1 MRMKTVFWIL
11 GVLAVAVV
19 AYFIEERHGL
29 LAVGTKA
36 PDFTGVLSNG
46 TSISLSE
53 FAGKKNVVLFFY
65 PKDFTSGCTAQA
77 CSIRDGYGEI
87 STLDAIV
94 FGVSG
99 DGSASHE
106 KFRSSYNLPFELIA
120 DTNRAIIKLY
130 GAGRLGGLVK
140 STKRVTYVVDKEG
153 IVRLIAHHEL
163 NMGEHLADVL
173 QSLRS
178 INQPHLH

>member
-1 MRMKTVFWIL
+1 MRKKTLFWIL
-11 GVLAVAVV
+11 GVLVFFAVV
-19 AYFIEERHGL
+19 VFIEERQGL
-29 LAVGTKA
+29 LAIGTKA
-36 PDFTGVLSNG
+36 PDFTGVVSDG
-46 TSISLSE
+46 ATTSLSE

-77 CSIRDGYGEI
+77 CSIRDGYEEL
-87 STLDAIV
+87 SKLDAVV

-99 DGSASHE
+99 DGPSSHE

-120 DTNRAIIKLY
+120 DTNRSIIKAY
-130 GAGRLGGLVK
+130 GAGRVGGLVK
-140 STKRVTYVVDKEG
+140 STKRVTYVIDKEG
-153 IVRLIAHHEL
+153 IVRLVAHHEL
-163 NMGEHLADVL
+163 NMGNHLADVL